1 MAPRGRS
8 RSRSRSRSRE
18 RKERKERRKRE
29 KERDAEDQRAAA
41 RRAAPAPAAAPAA
54 AAPDEKVDY
63 AKLRDTLN
71 LKSGGDGEVSLSVED
86 TDALRA
92 RLGLKPL
99 NSSTSASATAEREA
113 AERNFALARAAQQEA
128 RRLAEIEGELARA
141 KRRREARAV
150 VAGGKSLGDDGGEEE
165 LDAEAWVKRSR
176 AAPALAKLEAE
187 RRSRLLF
194 EQDRSDYDAGDL
206 EGLGV
211 AAHSAAVGRGEEL
224 ILTLADEQILD
235 YDEGKHGKL
244 VGLRKGS
251 GGTLVNQERAE
262 SAKREGTL
270 ADRRDE
276 RLLHAGGT
284 ATDDW
289 EFDGGGAAHLS
300 GAAIARLAETL
311 GDGRSGAEL
320 GADGDAGESLKTG
333 GKWNASAADGAGFAA
348 QRDYLTADE
357 AAKLFKKKAKKRR
370 GKGSGRKALAEPTT
384 GGVLDGLEAADDGGD
399 RGSSATRAAPGGDA
413 DDAAAKR
420 ANYAIA
426 QTAAQAQVDV
436 GLGKAAPAADL
447 QRRRRARRAGGAG
460 ADDGRQVPAGP
471 RRRRRRRGAP
481 GVARA
486 RALRSR
492 KTLEGDE
499 AAAAVATT
507 VKAEPRAEGDAPADA
522 DALVFTAAENAEA
535 SAEAAADALAAAGGA
550 AVKAEAG
557 ELPPDESDS
566 DAMSDSDDESLAAAE
581 AEDRGDLIDFLHK
594 QPLARDGMAATMGLL
609 RQTGDVQIKHVEQ
622 KVGRAR
628 DQTIFEDGTEDDPA
642 APPDPSLQ
650 FKPIKLEY
658 RDADGRLLT
667 RKEAFRQM
675 CHKFHGKG
683 PGKKKQE
690 KFAAREAERQRS
702 IKMSAGAGSLSIL
715 QHAQARTGQA
725 FVPINN
731 QTAYAAMG
739 QPVPKKKKSK
749 SEETYDMPPNLAS
762 AQARTT
768 PAGGGRGRRRASR
781 STSPGRGG
789 RRGDP
794 RAVLEGKRR
803 VLVEARVEG
812 LDPQQPKFDRAVV
825 DAWARDL
832 VEKLPYGAAFVL
844 DATAPKGAPPARDG
858 AASREPLL
866 RRFDA
871 PVGDDAAPE
880 DAVVVVFAPSSTDDM
895 VATRVQGGRGAGV
908 PVVVVNGA
916 FETEP
921 IEYRDATEV
930 YALRPL
936 VVAGG
941 NTALPV
947 RVVVNRKYPAPY
959 DVWVDPGTG
968 EYAKAA
974 EFAEAPSNAELTP
987 VIRAA
992 LEAN

>member
-41 RRAAPAPAAAPAA
+41 RRAAPAPAAAPARRRA
-54 AAPDEKVDY
+54 GREGGAAP
-63 AKLRDTLN
+63 R
-71 LKSGGDGEVSLSVED
+71 GDRG
-86 TDALRA
+86 RA
-92 RLGLKPL
+92 R
-99 NSSTSASATAEREA
+99 AREA
-113 AERNFALARAAQQEA
+113 AARGA
-128 RRLAEIEGELARA
+128 RRRRGREVA
-141 KRRREARAV
+141 RRRRRR
-150 VAGGKSLGDDGGEEE
+150 GGA

-211 AAHSAAVGRGEEL
+211 AARTAAVGRGEEL

-251 GGTLVNQERAE
+251 GAR
-262 SAKREGTL
+262 S
-270 ADRRDE
+270 RR
-276 RLLHAGGT
+276 
-284 ATDDW
+284 
-289 EFDGGGAAHLS
+289 S
-300 GAAIARLAETL
+300 
-311 GDGRSGAEL
+311 
-320 GADGDAGESLKTG
+320 
-333 GKWNASAADGAGFAA
+333 
-348 QRDYLTADE
+348 
-357 AAKLFKKKAKKRR
+357 
-370 GKGSGRKALAEPTT
+370 
-384 GGVLDGLEAADDGGD
+384 
-399 RGSSATRAAPGGDA
+399 
-413 DDAAAKR
+413 
-420 ANYAIA
+420 
-426 QTAAQAQVDV
+426 
-436 GLGKAAPAADL
+436 
-447 QRRRRARRAGGAG
+447 
-460 ADDGRQVPAGP
+460 
-471 RRRRRRRGAP
+471 
-481 GVARA
+481 RA

-492 KTLEGDE
+492 KNLEGDE

-522 DALVFTAAENAEA
+522 DALVFTSTTEFTARLHARLEERAAENAEA

-739 QPVPKKKKSK
+739 QPKEKSKSKKKKK
-749 SEETYDMPPNLAS
+749 KA
-762 AQARTT
+762 
-768 PAGGGRGRRRASR
+768 
-781 STSPGRGG
+781 
-789 RRGDP
+789 
-794 RAVLEGKRR
+794 
-803 VLVEARVEG
+803 
-812 LDPQQPKFDRAVV
+812 
-825 DAWARDL
+825 
-832 VEKLPYGAAFVL
+832 
-844 DATAPKGAPPARDG
+844 KGH
-858 AASREPLL
+858 
-866 RRFDA
+866 
-871 PVGDDAAPE
+871 
-880 DAVVVVFAPSSTDDM
+880 
-895 VATRVQGGRGAGV
+895 
-908 PVVVVNGA
+908 
-916 FETEP
+916 
-921 IEYRDATEV
+921 
-930 YALRPL
+930 
-936 VVAGG
+936 
-941 NTALPV
+941 
-947 RVVVNRKYPAPY
+947 
-959 DVWVDPGTG
+959 
-968 EYAKAA
+968 
-974 EFAEAPSNAELTP
+974 
-987 VIRAA
+987 
-992 LEAN
+992 

>member
-289 EFDGGGAAHLS
+289 EFDGGGAVAGAGGPLAKYDARGPRGAKLVIGAGGVVSVADQAHLS

-333 GKWNASAADGAGFAA
+333 GKWNASAVDGAGFAA

-399 RGSSATRAAPGGDA
+399 RGSRATRRAAPGGDA

-436 GLGKAAPAADL
+436 GLGKAAPAARADL
-447 QRRRRARRAGGAG
+447 
-460 ADDGRQVPAGP
+460 PAAAP
-471 RRRRRRRGAP
+471 RRGGEPAAPAPTTGAKFLP
-481 GVARA
+481 GLGDDDDDAELQASLARA

-522 DALVFTAAENAEA
+522 DALVFTSTTEFTARLHARLEERAAENAEA
-535 SAEAAADALAAAGGA
+535 SAEAAADALATAGGA

-739 QPVPKKKKSK
+739 QPKEKSKSKKKKK
-749 SEETYDMPPNLAS
+749 KA
-762 AQARTT
+762 
-768 PAGGGRGRRRASR
+768 
-781 STSPGRGG
+781 
-789 RRGDP
+789 
-794 RAVLEGKRR
+794 
-803 VLVEARVEG
+803 
-812 LDPQQPKFDRAVV
+812 
-825 DAWARDL
+825 
-832 VEKLPYGAAFVL
+832 
-844 DATAPKGAPPARDG
+844 KGH
-858 AASREPLL
+858 
-866 RRFDA
+866 
-871 PVGDDAAPE
+871 
-880 DAVVVVFAPSSTDDM
+880 
-895 VATRVQGGRGAGV
+895 
-908 PVVVVNGA
+908 
-916 FETEP
+916 
-921 IEYRDATEV
+921 
-930 YALRPL
+930 
-936 VVAGG
+936 
-941 NTALPV
+941 
-947 RVVVNRKYPAPY
+947 
-959 DVWVDPGTG
+959 
-968 EYAKAA
+968 
-974 EFAEAPSNAELTP
+974 
-987 VIRAA
+987 
-992 LEAN
+992 

>member
-128 RRLAEIEGELARA
+128 RRLAEIEGELAREA
-141 KRRREARAV
+141 APRRAPV
-150 VAGGKSLGDDGGEEE
+150 VAGGN
-165 LDAEAWVKRSR
+165 
-176 AAPALAKLEAE
+176 
-187 RRSRLLF
+187 
-194 EQDRSDYDAGDL
+194 
-206 EGLGV
+206 
-211 AAHSAAVGRGEEL
+211 AAVGRGEEL

-289 EFDGGGAAHLS
+289 EFDGGGAVAGAGGPLAKYDARGPRGAKLVIGAGGVVSVADQAHLS

-320 GADGDAGESLKTG
+320 GADGDAG
-333 GKWNASAADGAGFAA
+333 
-348 QRDYLTADE
+348 
-357 AAKLFKKKAKKRR
+357 
-370 GKGSGRKALAEPTT
+370 
-384 GGVLDGLEAADDGGD
+384 DGG
-399 RGSSATRAAPGGDA
+399 
-413 DDAAAKR
+413 AAAAR
-420 ANYAIA
+420 RP
-426 QTAAQAQVDV
+426 
-436 GLGKAAPAADL
+436 APAAGAKFLPGLGDDDDDAEL
-447 QRRRRARRAGGAG
+447 QASL
-460 ADDGRQVPAGP
+460 
-471 RRRRRRRGAP
+471 
-481 GVARA
+481 ARA
-486 RALRSR
+486 RAAVEEDPRGQRGRPAL
-492 KTLEGDE
+492 
-499 AAAAVATT
+499 AAT

-522 DALVFTAAENAEA
+522 DALVFTSTTEFTARLHARLEERAAENAEA
-535 SAEAAADALAAAGGA
+535 SAEAAADAFAARGGA
-550 AVKAEAG
+550 AVKAEAR
-557 ELPPDESDS
+557 LPPDESDS
-566 DAMSDSDDESLAAAE
+566 GAMSDSDDESLAAAE

-594 QPLARDGMAATMGLL
+594 QPLARDGVAATMGLL

-702 IKMSAGAGSLSIL
+702 IKMAASEDDEDPEL
-715 QHAQARTGQA
+715 
-725 FVPINN
+725 
-731 QTAYAAMG
+731 AAMRARMESLFAMPAAPESEPIIAEEPPVAAEAPPEAPPPVAAEAPPEAPPPVAAEPPPPVAAEPA
-739 QPVPKKKKSK
+739 QPR
-749 SEETYDMPPNLAS
+749 ETYDMPPNLAS
-762 AQARTT
+762 AQARDD
-768 PAGGGRGRRRASR
+768 AGRRRPRPPAGVALDVARSR
-781 STSPGRGG
+781 RAGEAILA
-789 RRGDP
+789 
-794 RAVLEGKRR
+794 AVLEGKRR

-832 VEKLPYGAAFVL
+832 VEKLPYGAALVL
-844 DATAPKGAPPARDG
+844 GDRPRRPALRRRGVAGA
-858 AASREPLL
+858 LL

-895 VATRVQGGRGAGV
+895 VATRRAFKAGAARGV

>member
-41 RRAAPAPAAAPAA
+41 RRAAPAPAAARRPPRRTRRRRGASRRSRA
-54 AAPDEKVDY
+54 
-63 AKLRDTLN
+63 
-71 LKSGGDGEVSLSVED
+71 SS
-86 TDALRA
+86 RA
-92 RLGLKPL
+92 RSG
-99 NSSTSASATAEREA
+99 A
-113 AERNFALARAAQQEA
+113 A
-128 RRLAEIEGELARA
+128 
-141 KRRREARAV
+141 ARAV

-289 EFDGGGAAHLS
+289 EFDGGGAVAGAGGPLAKYDARAPRGAKLVIGAGGVVSVADQAHLS

-333 GKWNASAADGAGFAA
+333 GKWNASAVDGAGFAA

-399 RGSSATRAAPGGDA
+399 RGPSPG
-413 DDAAAKR
+413 R
-420 ANYAIA
+420 
-426 QTAAQAQVDV
+426 
-436 GLGKAAPAADL
+436 
-447 QRRRRARRAGGAG
+447 
-460 ADDGRQVPAGP
+460 GR
-471 RRRRRRRGAP
+471 
-481 GVARA
+481 
-486 RALRSR
+486 
-492 KTLEGDE
+492 
-499 AAAAVATT
+499 
-507 VKAEPRAEGDAPADA
+507 APADA
-522 DALVFTAAENAEA
+522 DALVFTSTTEFTARLHARLEERAAENAEA

-683 PGKKKQE
+683 AGQE
-690 KFAAREAERQRS
+690 EAGE
-702 IKMSAGAGSLSIL
+702 
-715 QHAQARTGQA
+715 ARTGQA

-739 QPVPKKKKSK
+739 QPKEKSKSKKKKK
-749 SEETYDMPPNLAS
+749 KA
-762 AQARTT
+762 
-768 PAGGGRGRRRASR
+768 
-781 STSPGRGG
+781 
-789 RRGDP
+789 
-794 RAVLEGKRR
+794 
-803 VLVEARVEG
+803 
-812 LDPQQPKFDRAVV
+812 
-825 DAWARDL
+825 
-832 VEKLPYGAAFVL
+832 
-844 DATAPKGAPPARDG
+844 KGH
-858 AASREPLL
+858 
-866 RRFDA
+866 
-871 PVGDDAAPE
+871 
-880 DAVVVVFAPSSTDDM
+880 
-895 VATRVQGGRGAGV
+895 
-908 PVVVVNGA
+908 
-916 FETEP
+916 
-921 IEYRDATEV
+921 
-930 YALRPL
+930 
-936 VVAGG
+936 
-941 NTALPV
+941 
-947 RVVVNRKYPAPY
+947 
-959 DVWVDPGTG
+959 
-968 EYAKAA
+968 
-974 EFAEAPSNAELTP
+974 
-987 VIRAA
+987 
-992 LEAN
+992 